1 MNSNTTQFYTGLIAH
16 IRQVIGS
23 DEFKQHHRISDKAFS
38 RQRILTFGFTTL
50 FLLNMVKHA
59 TQDELDEFFKILQG
73 EKVAK
78 RIVSKSAFSQARI
91 KLKYS
96 AFIELNQEQ
105 VTYFYQHVEQP
116 QRWYGLRLLAIDGSM
131 SDLPDSEEVR
141 THFGVWHPQSG
152 GVCAKA
158 RVSQLFDVLNKI
170 TIDAI
175 IAPKSSGERVL
186 AERHLDYVGPGD
198 LLIMDRG
205 YPAFWLFAAILAKK
219 ADFCARLSISEWNV
233 AKKFVASGKKQQ
245 VVLLH
250 PGYEATKACRR
261 RGLPIKPI
269 RARLIRVELSSGE
282 IEVLVTSLLNKV
294 SFPHSAFLAL
304 YHHRWPVEEDYK
316 VIKSRLEVEN
326 WNGKSVIAVYQEFH
340 ATIFSKNL
348 TAILA
353 HPAQRTVDV
362 QNEHK
367 QYRYQINLTNLIS
380 KMKNTLVYLLH
391 DADIWPILQTLW
403 EQMTRTIE
411 PVRPDRSFPRQKPV
425 KPKRFVMNY
434 KAVR

>member
-1 MNSNTTQFYTGLIAH
+1 MNNHTTQFYMGLIAC
-16 IRQVIGS
+16 IRQLIGS
-23 DEFKQHHRISDKAFS
+23 DEFKQRHRVSEKAFT
-38 RQRILTFGFTTL
+38 RKRTLTYDLLIL

-59 TQDELDEFFKILQG
+59 TQDELDEFFKILQA

-78 RIVSKSAFSQARI
+78 RVVSKSAFSQARV
-91 KLKYS
+91 KLRYS
-96 AFIELNQEQ
+96 AFIELNDEQ
-105 VTYFYQHVEQP
+105 VAYFYQHVQELQ
-116 QRWYGLRLLAIDGSM
+116 QWYGLRLLGIDGSM
-131 SDLPDSEEVR
+131 SDLPDSEEIR

-152 GVCAKA
+152 GTCAKA
-158 RVSQLFDVLNKI
+158 RVSQLFDVLNKV
-170 TIDAI
+170 TIEAI
-175 IAPKSSGERVL
+175 IAPKSYGERVL
-186 AERHLDYVGPGD
+186 AERHLAYVGQGD

-205 YPAFWLFAAILAKK
+205 YPAFWLFAAILATK
-219 ADFCARLSISEWNV
+219 ADFCARLSVSEWKV

-245 VVLLH
+245 VVRLH
-250 PGYEATKACRR
+250 PGYEATKACRQ
-261 RGLPIKPI
+261 RGLPIAPI
-269 RARLIRVELSSGE
+269 RVRLIRVELSSGE
-282 IEVLVTSLLNKV
+282 IEVLVTSLLDKV
-294 SFPHSAFLAL
+294 SFPHSAFQAL

-340 ATIFSKNL
+340 ATVFSKNL

-353 HPAQRTVDV
+353 HPAQRIVNG

-380 KMKNTLVYLLH
+380 KMKDTIVYLLH
-391 DADIWPILQTLW
+391 DADILPILQTLW
-403 EQMTRTIE
+403 EQMTKTIE
-411 PVRPDRSFPRQKPV
+411 PIRPGRSFPRKKSV

>member
-1 MNSNTTQFYTGLIAH
+1 MNSNTTQFYTGFIAH
-16 IRQVIGS
+16 VRQVIGS
-23 DEFKQHHRISDKAFS
+23 DEFKQRHRISDKAFS
-38 RQRILTFGFTTL
+38 RQRILTFGCIIL

-59 TQDELDEFFKILQG
+59 TQDELDEYFKILQG

-78 RIVSKSAFSQARI
+78 RIVTKSAFSQARI

-105 VTYFYQHVEQP
+105 VTYFYQHAEQL
-116 QRWYGLRLLAIDGSM
+116 QRWYGLRLLGIDGSM

-175 IAPKSSGERVL
+175 IAPKSCGERVL
-186 AERHLDYVGPGD
+186 AERHLAYVGKGD
-198 LLIMDRG
+198 MLIVDRG

-219 ADFCARLSISEWNV
+219 ADFCARLTVSEWNV

-245 VVLLH
+245 LILLR
-250 PGYEATKACRR
+250 PGYEATKACRQ
-261 RGLPIKPI
+261 RGLPIAPI
-269 RARLIRVELSSGE
+269 QVRLIRVELPSGE
-282 IEVLVTSLLNKV
+282 IEVLATSLLDKI
-294 SFPHSAFLAL
+294 SFPHSVFQTL
-304 YHHRWPVEEDYK
+304 YHHRWPIEEDYK
-316 VIKSRLEVEN
+316 VMKSRLEVEN

-340 ATIFSKNL
+340 ATVFTKNH

-353 HPAQRTVDV
+353 HPAQRIVDG

-380 KMKNTLVYLLH
+380 KMKDTIVYLLH
-391 DADIWPILQTLW
+391 DADILPILQTLW
-403 EQMTRTIE
+403 EQMTKTIE
-411 PVRPDRSFPRQKPV
+411 PIRPGRSFPRKKPV
-425 KPKRFVMNY
+425 KPRRFVMNY